1 MTEPIWVRNDV
12 VLAIHNRQLAEH
24 GGSAGM
30 GDHRLLESALARPK
44 DRLAHAGEEVDLA
57 ALAAAYA
64 HALTD
69 NRPFM
74 DGNRRT
80 ALVVCRTFLALNH
93 DPLDASREEK
103 YIMLLILA
111 RGALTEEQL
120 ATWTRAHLS
129 TRVSQVD

>member
-1 MTEPIWVRNDV
+1 MAEPIWVRDDV

-24 GGSAGM
+24 GGSEGT
-30 GDHRLLESALARPK
+30 GDRRLLKSALARPK
-44 DRLAHAGEEVDLA
+44 ERFACADEEVDLA

-64 HALTD
+64 HALT
-69 NRPFM
+69 NHHPFP

-93 DPLDASREEK
+93 GPLDASREEK
-103 YIMLLILA
+103 YKTLLSLA

-120 ATWTRAHLS
+120 STWIRAHLS
-129 TRVSQVD
+129 ARVSQVD